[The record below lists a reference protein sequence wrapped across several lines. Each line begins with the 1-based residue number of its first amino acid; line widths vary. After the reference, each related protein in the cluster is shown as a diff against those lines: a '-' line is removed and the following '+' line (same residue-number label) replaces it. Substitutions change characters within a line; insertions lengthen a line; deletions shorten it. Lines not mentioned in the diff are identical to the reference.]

1 MKQLTRSEFNKRGKT
16 YKSVTS
22 PATDNEVTQITDI
35 VVKND
40 HLSYSTNGSTFVQL
54 TDEVQFVTD
63 LSEVYTSPSAFPTMS
78 ASDDGTV
85 YVAMYNNELPL
96 SLYIYNGT
104 TGEWNFLDNVR
115 PGVLYYDEASGLIN
129 VFIETAPYF
138 SVASYTKTS
147 QLTNDA
153 NFVNSTELATE
164 LATKQ
169 DVLTFDSTPT
179 DNSQNPVTSD
189 GIYEAFVSRKT
200 NLMEIYDLPSNI
212 ERLYLYSTTA
222 DGLPR
227 YKYQIN
233 DGTGFLKPGI
243 YRTSESVYLYPYSG
257 ADNIFRISAP
267 QGTLFF
273 INRYNDAYFGCE
285 LFKPMNTGNTYL
297 YYCTFSE
304 NSGSWRG
311 VSLGEVITQLPF
323 LNSSYIRMNAYS
335 SFYAPT
341 SGGTSGQFLKANGTN
356 QAPTWVTTDSTPT
369 QSSTNIVSSGGVY
382 TALSGKQDTLSQ
394 AQLDAVN
401 SGVTSSTVSQV
412 ATNTTDIAAK
422 YTKPSGGIPKTDLA
436 SGVQDSLDLADSALQ
451 SISSSDVTAALGY
464 TPYNSTNPNGY
475 TKVESSSTNGNI
487 KINGSE
493 TTVYTLPNNVAT
505 TSDVTAVSNRVTTIE
520 GEIPSQASSSNQL
533 ADKAFV
539 NSSINALAAY
549 YITKNAAGD
558 PFATKA
564 ELNAATTFYS
574 GGVVR
579 VPTTNDYC
587 IVLADES
594 KQSSTG
600 VDPTTRYS
608 YQGSQWE
615 YQYTINDTPLTAAQ
629 LAALNS
635 GITSSLVTQ
644 IDTNTTDIAGK
655 QDTIDSSHMLS
666 ADLVDDTSTT
676 NKFVT
681 STDITNWNGK
691 QNALSTAQMN
701 AVNSGVTSSTVSQVA
716 TNTSNISGLQSS
728 KQNAITSSAKLSAD
742 LVDDAS
748 TTNKFVTA
756 TDISNWNAKQ
766 NALTFDSTPTSNSSN
781 PVTSGG
787 VYTALGKKGGVYRG
801 TFGNWST
808 VPSSASGYEADAN
821 GNTTPLKDDYMILN
835 DGSGKLDDSSFLYLS
850 DTSGSRASIANTYNG
865 NTQSVVYYN
874 ATGEGN
880 ATTLNGVVSVYYNSN
895 TGKWVV
901 KTLKACTFNSTTYA
915 VGDIIAQWGYSTYAQ
930 GYIAYEANTNGGIF
944 VYDGVWSTD
953 GKNGWETAASILSM
967 TTGIQNAINT
977 KQDAI
982 TSTNKLDYSLI
993 ANTPTIPTTT
1003 SSVTQ
1008 GSTAALTSGGAYTA
1022 LSGKQDTLTAGTGI
1036 TIDANNV
1043 ISASG
1048 GSSITNNEKVQE
1060 ISTQYIRITDLDA
1073 GVYRLTYNGTKYI
1086 YYNGASATDTHTVT
1100 GADGVVVL
1108 VVSMYSTST
1117 RHWYYINGS
1126 SSYATIYFGY
1136 TTSTAGSVSSKAL
1149 NDVVTSATTSSIT
1162 SGSTALITSGGVYTG
1177 MQNKMDKANPT
1188 GTGSF
1193 SLNRKANTTV
1203 GTNSV
1208 AEGYD
1213 ATVSGSYSHG
1223 EGFTPTVSGNYSH
1236 GEGYFATVS
1245 GNHSHA
1251 EGAQTTA
1258 SGSSSHAE
1266 GDHTTASG
1274 SNSHAEG
1281 YYTTAQRQ
1289 SQHVFGAYNV
1299 LDTAGS
1305 STNQKGDYVEIVGN
1319 GSSNARSNARTL
1331 DWSGNE
1337 VLAGTLQAT
1346 GFKDGN
1352 NASYKLVMPDSTSW
1366 TADKTIATT
1375 DQIVNSSTDVQVN
1388 GTSITSNNVANLVTN
1403 TAYNATSNKIATMS
1417 DIPTVNNATL
1427 TVQLN
1432 GSNVQ
1437 TFTANASSNATAN
1450 IQALPN
1456 YSITINHNTA
1466 GNPRQ
1471 VKFLSVNYTNYTSN
1485 SAAYFKLGAMSCHGN
1500 GSSYQFLEDI
1510 IIGVS
1515 STGTIT
1521 AQLYKYCQ
1529 ADTTLDNVTRYYGDV
1544 FYTHDTTA
1552 KVVDFYILCGQY
1564 ASSQFTPFTKIG
1576 STTTS
1581 GITQYSGTATYY
1593 SSGTKTWFTGCGTTY
1608 ARKTDIPTTTSSVT
1622 SGSTAVLTSGGAYT
1636 ALSAKEN
1643 TSNKVTSISSS
1654 STDTQYPSAKC
1665 VFDAIDDLR
1674 ESAMQVEMRWLN
1686 KFGLANTGD
1695 ASVVANRRL
1704 NVAVCTVKAPAGTKI
1719 HVLNFLKHRNYK
1731 SQSTTS
1737 GIATFTLLINGQSKC
1752 EMTNTKSTCGIG
1764 ELLGC
1769 TFTATGGNDAISL
1782 DLYSANASSLVSFA
1796 STFCVVMG
1804 SNIEVSPIDGTLT
1817 PSAT

>member
-1 MKQLTRSEFNKRGKT
+1 MKQLTRSEFNKRGTT

-35 VVKND
+35 VVKNN
-40 HLSYSTNGSTFVQL
+40 HLSYSTNGNTFTQL

-63 LSEVYTSPSAFPTMS
+63 LSEVYPSTSAFPTMS
-78 ASDDGTV
+78 ASDDGTI
-85 YVAMYNNELPL
+85 YVAMYNSELPL
-96 SLYIYNGT
+96 SLYRYNGT
-104 TGEWNFLDNVR
+104 TSEWEFIDNVR

-129 VFIETAPYF
+129 VFTETSPYF
-138 SVASYTKTS
+138 SVTSYTKTS

-153 NFVNSTELATE
+153 NFVDSTELATE

-169 DVLTFDSTPT
+169 DTL
-179 DNSQNPVTSD
+179 
-189 GIYEAFVSRKT
+189 
-200 NLMEIYDLPSNI
+200 
-212 ERLYLYSTTA
+212 TTA
-222 DGLPR
+222 QQDAVDSGITSALVT
-227 YKYQIN
+227 QI
-233 DGTGFLKPGI
+233 
-243 YRTSESVYLYPYSG
+243 
-257 ADNIFRISAP
+257 
-267 QGTLFF
+267 
-273 INRYNDAYFGCE
+273 
-285 LFKPMNTGNTYL
+285 
-297 YYCTFSE
+297 
-304 NSGSWRG
+304 
-311 VSLGEVITQLPF
+311 
-323 LNSSYIRMNAYS
+323 
-335 SFYAPT
+335 
-341 SGGTSGQFLKANGTN
+341 GTN
-356 QAPTWVTTDSTPT
+356 QSDISDLQLNKQDVIDSLNMLDADYIDDSTST
-369 QSSTNIVSSGGVY
+369 NKFVTSSDINTWNAKQNALSQTQLDAVNSGIDSTLVTQIGTNQSNITGLQSS
-382 TALSGKQDTLSQ
+382 KQDVIDSTHKLSADLVDDTSTTNKFVTASDKTTWNAKQ
-394 AQLDAVN
+394 NALTQTQLDAVN
-401 SGVTSSTVSQV
+401 SGVTSATVSQV
-412 ATNTTDIAAK
+412 ATNTTNIAAK

-436 SGVQDSLDLADSALQ
+436 QGVQDSLGLADSALQ
-451 SISSSDVTAALGY
+451 SINSSDVTTALGY

-493 TTVYTLPNNVAT
+493 TTVYTLPNNIAT

-520 GEIPSQASSSNQL
+520 GEIPNQASSSNQL

-644 IDTNTTDIAGK
+644 IGTNTTDIAGK
-655 QDTIDSSHMLS
+655 QDTIDSSHKLS

-716 TNTSNISGLQSS
+716 TNTSDISGLQTSKQNAITSSAKLDADLVDDSTSTNKFVTSSDITTWNAKQDALTTAQQNAVDSGVTSSTVSQVATNTSDISGLQSS

-742 LVDDAS
+742 LVDDTS
-748 TTNKFVTA
+748 TTNKFVTSS
-756 TDISNWNAKQ
+756 DITNWNAKQ
-766 NALTFDSTPTSNSSN
+766 NALTFDTTPTNASTN

-787 VYTALGKKGGVYRG
+787 VYTALADKAN
-801 TFGNWST
+801 TSSLAT
-808 VPSSASGYEADAN
+808 VA
-821 GNTTPLKDDYMILN
+821 
-835 DGSGKLDDSSFLYLS
+835 
-850 DTSGSRASIANTYNG
+850 TSGSYND
-865 NTQSVVYYN
+865 
-874 ATGEGN
+874 
-880 ATTLNGVVSVYYNSN
+880 L
-895 TGKWVV
+895 
-901 KTLKACTFNSTTYA
+901 
-915 VGDIIAQWGYSTYAQ
+915 
-930 GYIAYEANTNGGIF
+930 
-944 VYDGVWSTD
+944 
-953 GKNGWETAASILSM
+953 
-967 TTGIQNAINT
+967 
-977 KQDAI
+977 
-982 TSTNKLDYSLI
+982 TNK
-993 ANTPTIPTTT
+993 PTIPTTT

-1008 GSTAALTSGGAYTA
+1008 DSTAALTSGGAYTA
-1022 LSGKQDTLTAGTGI
+1022 LAGKQDTLTAGTGI
-1036 TIDANNV
+1036 TITNNV
-1043 ISASG
+1043 ISSTAT
-1048 GSSITNNEKVQE
+1048 IDNDEKVQE
-1060 ISTQYIRITDLDA
+1060 ISTQYVRITDLDA

-1100 GADGVVVL
+1100 GADGEVIL
-1108 VVSMYSTST
+1108 VISMYSTST

-1126 SSYATIYFGY
+1126 SSYASIYFGY
-1136 TTSTAGSVSSKAL
+1136 TTSTAGSVASKSL
-1149 NDVVTSATTSSIT
+1149 NDIVTSATTSSIT

-1177 MQNKMDKANPT
+1177 MQDKMDKANPT

-1203 GTNSV
+1203 GTKSV
-1208 AEGYD
+1208 A
-1213 ATVSGSYSHG
+1213 V
-1223 EGFTPTVSGNYSH
+1223 GNN
-1236 GEGYFATVS
+1236 G
-1245 GNHSHA
+1245 
-1251 EGAQTTA
+1251 TA
-1258 SGSSSHAE
+1258 SGSSSFAAGAE
-1266 GDHTTASG
+1266 TTASG
-1274 SNSHAEG
+1274 GSSFAEGGSTTASGNYSHAEG
-1281 YYTTAQRQ
+1281 YGSTASGYFAHAEGSNTLASGNSSHAEGEETIAQR
-1289 SQHVFGAYNV
+1289 SHQHVFGKYNV
-1299 LDTAGS
+1299 ADETGTT
-1305 STNQKGDYVEIVGN
+1305 STDGTYVEIVGN
-1319 GSSNARSNARTL
+1319 GTGTSARSNARTL

-1337 VLAGTLQAT
+1337 VLAGTLKT
-1346 GFKDGN
+1346 SGFVDGN
-1352 NASYKLVMPDSTSW
+1352 NANYKLVMPDSTSW

-1375 DQIVNSSTDVQVN
+1375 DQITSSSTDVQIN
-1388 GTSITSNNVANLVTN
+1388 GTSITSNDVANIVTN
-1403 TAYNATSNKIATMS
+1403 TAYDATTNKIATMS
-1417 DIPTVNNATL
+1417 DVPTVNDATL
-1427 TVQLN
+1427 TIQLN
-1432 GSNVQ
+1432 GSSVQ
-1437 TFTANASSNATAN
+1437 TFTANASSNKTAN

-1529 ADTTLDNVTRYYGDV
+1529 ASTTLDSVTRYYGDV

-1593 SSGTKTWFTGCGTTY
+1593 SAGTKTWFTGCGTTY
-1608 ARKTDIPTTTSSVT
+1608 IRGSDLATVATTGSYDDLTNKPTIPSAVT
-1622 SGSTAVLTSGGAYT
+1622 SVNGLSGGSLTSPLIVKGGDAAT
-1636 ALSAKEN
+1636 AAKIALDQTASGQITN
-1643 TSNKVTSISSS
+1643 NGTQTLFGFTSNNATTLTIGHSSYAMALRGS
-1654 STDTQYPSAKC
+1654 GTRPTYNGTNVALATDTSPVDYVTIAPSA
-1665 VFDAIDDLR
+1665 
-1674 ESAMQVEMRWLN
+1674 
-1686 KFGLANTGD
+1686 ANTTGLK
-1695 ASVVANRRL
+1695 VAL
-1704 NVAVCTVKAPAGTKI
+1704 LDSEPSTK
-1719 HVLNFLKHRNYK
+1719 Y
-1731 SQSTTS
+1731 
-1737 GIATFTLLINGQSKC
+1737 
-1752 EMTNTKSTCGIG
+1752 
-1764 ELLGC
+1764 
-1769 TFTATGGNDAISL
+1769 
-1782 DLYSANASSLVSFA
+1782 
-1796 STFCVVMG
+1796 
-1804 SNIEVSPIDGTLT
+1804 DGWIYMIKE
-1817 PSAT
+1817 S

>member
-1 MKQLTRSEFNKRGKT
+1 MKQLTRSEFNKRGTT

-35 VVKND
+35 VVKNN
-40 HLSYSTNGSTFVQL
+40 HLSYSTNGSTFTQL

-63 LSEVYTSPSAFPTMS
+63 LSEVYPSPSAFPTMS

-104 TGEWNFLDNVR
+104 TSEWDFLDNVR
-115 PGVLYYDEASGLIN
+115 PGVLYYDEASGLVN

-164 LATKQ
+164 LETKQ

-227 YKYQIN
+227 YKYQTN

-243 YRTSESVYLYPYSG
+243 YRTNESVYLYPYSG

-323 LNSSYIRMNAYS
+323 LNSSSVRMNTSS

-369 QSSTNIVSSGGVY
+369 QNSANIVSSGGVY

-451 SISSSDVTAALGY
+451 SISSSDVTTALGY

-505 TSDVTAVSNRVTTIE
+505 ISDVAAVSNRVTTIE

-594 KQSSTG
+594 KQSETG

-608 YQGSQWE
+608 YQGNQWE

-644 IDTNTTDIAGK
+644 IDTNTTAIAGK
-655 QDTIDSSHMLS
+655 QDTIDSSNKLD

-716 TNTSNISGLQSS
+716 TNTSDISGLQTS

-742 LVDDAS
+742 LVDDTS
-748 TTNKFVTA
+748 TTNKFVTSS
-756 TDISNWNAKQ
+756 DISNWNAKQ

-880 ATTLNGVVSVYYNSN
+880 ATTLNGVVSVYFNSN

-1036 TIDANNV
+1036 TISNNV
-1043 ISASG
+1043 ISSNASVD
-1048 GSSITNNEKVQE
+1048 NDEKVQE

-1149 NDVVTSATTSSIT
+1149 NDVLTSATTSSIT

-1193 SLNRKANTTV
+1193 SLNRRANTTV

-1208 AEGYD
+1208 A
-1213 ATVSGSYSHG
+1213 V
-1223 EGFTPTVSGNYSH
+1223 GND
-1236 GEGYFATVS
+1236 
-1245 GNHSHA
+1245 
-1251 EGAQTTA
+1251 TTA
-1258 SGSSSHAE
+1258 SGVNSFAGGTLTRATGRQAHAE
-1266 GDHTTASG
+1266 GYATTASNDDAHAEGYGTTASG
-1274 SNSHAEG
+1274 EYSHAEG
-1281 YYTTAQRQ
+1281 YFTKAQCQ
-1289 SQHVFGAYNV
+1289 SQHVFGEYNV
-1299 LDTAGS
+1299 LDSTGS
-1305 STNQKGDYVEIVGN
+1305 TSTRGAYVEIVGN
-1319 GSSNARSNARTL
+1319 GTASDALSNARTL

-1337 VLAGTLQAT
+1337 VLAGTLQTT
-1346 GFKDGN
+1346 GLKDGN
-1352 NASYKLVMPDSTSW
+1352 NANYKLVMPDSTSW

-1432 GSNVQ
+1432 GSTVNS
-1437 TFTANASSNATAN
+1437 FTANASSNVTAN

-1593 SSGTKTWFTGCGTTY
+1593 SSGTKVWATGDSATYVRSSDLATVATTGSY
-1608 ARKTDIPTTTSSVT
+1608 NDLSNKLTFDTAPT
-1622 SGSTAVLTSGGAYT
+1622 SGSTNPVTSGGVYT
-1636 ALSAKEN
+1636 AIQNAASTSAIVDLIYPIGSYFITE
-1643 TSNKVTSISSS
+1643 SSS
-1654 STDTQYPSAKC
+1654 YNTAAKVAAHFGGTWTQVTGRFLYGSSSAGSIGGSNDATLVSHNHTFTGTKVSSSFGYVGNTRNNMTDYTSTDGAGNQIFTRSSKQ
-1665 VFDAIDDLR
+1665 
-1674 ESAMQVEMRWLN
+1674 
-1686 KFGLANTGD
+1686 TGAYYGGGGRGNND
-1695 ASVVANRRL
+1695 E
-1704 NVAVCTVKAPAGTKI
+1704 AVIKWTYQPTGTI
-1719 HVLNFLKHRNYK
+1719 
-1731 SQSTTS
+1731 ST
-1737 GIATFTLLINGQSKC
+1737 
-1752 EMTNTKSTCGIG
+1752 E
-1764 ELLGC
+1764 
-1769 TFTATGGNDAISL
+1769 
-1782 DLYSANASSLVSFA
+1782 
-1796 STFCVVMG
+1796 G
-1804 SNIEVSPIDGTLT
+1804 S
-1817 PSAT
+1817 SATNANMPAYRTVYMYRRTG